1 MSVSQILSSPFNNC
15 GNASRRPPSV
25 CPCVK
30 NEGDDSFA
38 LCEKPS
44 EMDFPGGA
52 LGSSLRSACVSL
64 GRFKPEVGLC
74 VAWPSLVC
82 LCRRLR
88 AGPQFDLFC
97 PAR

>member
-64 GRFKPEVGLC
+64 GQVSSVCAGVLELGRSLICFVQHAKP
-74 VAWPSLVC
+74 A
-82 LCRRLR
+82 
-88 AGPQFDLFC
+88 Q
-97 PAR
+97 